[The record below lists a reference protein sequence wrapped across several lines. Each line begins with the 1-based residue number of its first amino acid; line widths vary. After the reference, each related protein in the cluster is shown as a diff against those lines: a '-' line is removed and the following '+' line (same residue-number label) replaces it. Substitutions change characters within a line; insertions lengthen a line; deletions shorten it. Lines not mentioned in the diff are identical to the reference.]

1 MVLLASEWPDL
12 VLEVI
17 FSYLDL
23 ASLRYENIWQIQ
35 SFPFKIETKQM
46 IEDQL

>member
-1 MVLLASEWPDL
+1 MKRLQDESVRPKNKMVLLASEWPDL

-23 ASLRYENIWQIQ
+23 ASLR
-35 SFPFKIETKQM
+35 
-46 IEDQL
+46 